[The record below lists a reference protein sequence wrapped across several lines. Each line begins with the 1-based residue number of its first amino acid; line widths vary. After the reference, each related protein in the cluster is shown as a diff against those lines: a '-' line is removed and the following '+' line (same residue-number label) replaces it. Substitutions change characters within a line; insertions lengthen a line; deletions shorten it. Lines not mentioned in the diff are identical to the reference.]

1 MNNTYTKEAVM
12 NQRVEL
18 QNKIIQKA
26 MEDQSFKKELMA
38 DPVAA
43 IAKAFDVKVP
53 AGFKINVVE
62 ETATEVYLVLP
73 SADAEKAD
81 SNMMW

>member
-1 MNNTYTKEAVM
+1 M
-12 NQRVEL
+12 NQRTEL

-26 MEDQSFKKELMA
+26 MSDESFKKELMA
-38 DPVAA
+38 NPAA
-43 IAKAFDVKVP
+43 AVEKAFDVKVP

-73 SADAEKAD
+73 SADTEKSAA
-81 SNMMW
+81 NIAW